1 MPQPRRSP
9 SSTRKPAA
17 KAAATRKPAAKKATA
32 KKPPARKP
40 AAAKKKAPARKPAA
54 KRSSRQLSPSAGLRE
69 NLLALRDRLMLTRG
83 RIEDALDEAVERGR
97 ITRSDANDL
106 VQDLVNR
113 GRQETRSFMSDIEQL
128 LGRSRDQIES
138 ATTRARKAKGADSVI
153 RQVDRARRAAGVG
166 PTFPVLGYDDLAA
179 GQVVDRIG
187 DLTPA
192 ELRKVRDYERRNANR
207 KSVLSAIERAL
218 G

>member
-17 KAAATRKPAAKKATA
+17 KAAATRKPAAKKPAA
-32 KKPPARKP
+32 KKAPARKP
-40 AAAKKKAPARKPAA
+40 AAAKKAPAKKPAA
-54 KRSSRQLSPSAGLRE
+54 KRSTRQLSPSAGLRE
-69 NLLALRDRLMLTRG
+69 NLLALRDRVMLTRS
-83 RIEDALDEAVERGR
+83 RIEEAMDDAVERGR

-113 GRQETRSFMSDIEQL
+113 GRQETRSFVSDLEQL
-128 LGRSRDQIES
+128 LGRGRGQIES
-138 ATTRARKAKGADSVI
+138 ATRSARKGKGADSVI